1 MEITRKSIRISA
13 PNEPRQRFYYTN
25 KLNPKFKG
33 QSLHTKIVCEIEI
46 KCIIWIGYKNDS
58 RHSFDRGVSTS
69 NSNTCIFVNN
79 SIFLVLKQK
88 VKIILHFISSF
99 CNITLTLK
107 LDPFFGESKSYK
119 KQKSNKDK
127 MKRHCHFKSE
137 VVYECTTSITA
148 SINQT
153 RM

>member
-46 KCIIWIGYKNDS
+46 KCIIRIGYKNDS
-58 RHSFDRGVSTS
+58 RHSFDRG
-69 NSNTCIFVNN
+69 
-79 SIFLVLKQK
+79 K